1 MKLLILGG
9 TRFLGRH
16 IAEQA
21 LAQGHAVTLFH
32 RGRCRPGLLPEAEHR
47 IGDRNADLQALSGG
61 TWDACIDTSAYLPRQ
76 VTAIAEALAGRVGQY
91 QLISSVSVYALADG
105 AVGADEDSPLQRLP
119 DPLTETVDE
128 RTYGGLKALCE
139 AQAQQAFGAACLIA
153 RPGLIVGPYD
163 PTGRFTWWVQRLLR
177 GGEVLAPGDPATPV
191 QWLDARDAA
200 RWLLRQAQ
208 RGSSGVFN
216 LVGPQEATT
225 LGEWLTRTLAAL
237 NPSAR
242 LQWVAEDWLLA
253 QGVAPWS
260 DLPVWLPRSMAGLH
274 RTSNRRAVQ
283 AGFTALPPEQTA
295 IDVAAAL
302 ADTPVLTG
310 VGLSPQRERELLDA
324 WQTQQR

>member
-32 RGRCRPGLLPEAEHR
+32 RGRCRSGLLPEAEHR
-47 IGDRNADLQALSGG
+47 VGDRNVDLQALSGG

-76 VTAIAEALAGRVGQY
+76 VALAAEVLAGRVGQY
-91 QLISSVSVYALADG
+91 QLISSVSVYDMADG
-105 AVGADEDSPLQRLP
+105 AAGADEDSPLQRLP
-119 DPLTETVDE
+119 DPLTDTVDE

-139 AQAQQAFGAACLIA
+139 AQAQRSFGAACLIA
-153 RPGLIVGPYD
+153 RPGLIAGPYD

-177 GGEVLAPGDPATPV
+177 GGEVLSPGDPATPV

-200 RWLLRQAQ
+200 LWLLRQAQ
-208 RGSSGVFN
+208 QGSSGVFN
-216 LVGPQEATT
+216 LVGPPEATT
-225 LGEWLTRTLAAL
+225 LGEWLTRTRAVL
-237 NPSAR
+237 NPSATLR
-242 LQWVAEDWLLA
+242 WVAEDWLLA
-253 QGVAPWS
+253 HGVAPWS

-302 ADTPVLTG
+302 AQTPVPAG
-310 VGLSPQRERELLDA
+310 VGLSPQRERDLLEA
-324 WQTQQR
+324 WQTR

>member
-1 MKLLILGG
+1 MKILILGG

-32 RGRCRPGLLPEAEHR
+32 RGRCGAGLLPEAEHR
-47 IGDRNADLQALSGG
+47 IGDRNADLQVLSGG
-61 TWDACIDTSAYLPRQ
+61 TWDACIDTSAYSPRQ
-76 VTAIAEALAGRVGQY
+76 VATAAEALAGRIGRY
-91 QLISSVSVYALADG
+91 QLISSISVYEFADG
-105 AVGADEDSPLQRLP
+105 AVGADEDNPLQQLA

-139 AQAQQAFGAACLIA
+139 AQAQQAFGAECLIA

-163 PTGRFTWWVQRLLR
+163 PTGRFTWWVQRMLR

-200 RWLLRQAQ
+200 RWLLLQAQ
-208 RGSSGVFN
+208 QGSAGVFN
-216 LVGPQEATT
+216 LVGPQDAMT
-225 LGEWLTRTLAAL
+225 LGEWLTRIRAVL
-237 NPSAR
+237 NPSATLR
-242 LQWVAEDWLLA
+242 WVAEDWLLG

-274 RTSNRRAVQ
+274 RTSNRRALLT
-283 AGFTALPPEQTA
+283 GFAPSALEET
-295 IDVAAAL
+295 IRDVAAAL
-302 ADTPVLTG
+302 SQTPVPCG
-310 VGLSPQRERELLDA
+310 VGLPWQRERQLLAA
-324 WQTQQR
+324 WRRQST